1 MICTMNSPTTRT
13 VCIIIG
19 IVTICVVGLPNLY
32 DKFSIA
38 RFVAVATGLAI
49 LFLFSLF
56 GKKHWLVPNTPIFY
70 TYLLFTLLGGCSIL
84 WAANTAEAVFAF
96 STQLIT
102 PFLVIVFFSLLSTD
116 RCSTQKALWISAAI
130 ILAVYLFFAVIQLFH
145 VESFSFEQLYRVSG
159 INGHKNLLA
168 IMLLVLSAFLLTA
181 FSIFESKLLKGCSVF
196 LFVIAIVVIILL
208 KSRAVLLG
216 LLVAA
221 GFFGMM
227 MLLRVRYCKEQT
239 AALRI
244 DYVESSIC
252 EERSNPDKSA
262 LRPFDGLRAQGPL
275 VFITIVLV
283 YAFLTI
289 GLRWFADRSVPHT
302 SEKSEI
308 EHHILSTSSLVER
321 CLLWDK
327 TYHIVDKHPIA
338 GCGIGN
344 WQIHFPDASLEGLY
358 RSDVWNVNFTKPHNE
373 YLGVLSETGYLG
385 LLLYIAFLTSLI
397 VLSFIALRKTQS
409 GRDFLYGA
417 IVLSIFVGSCVNA
430 LFDFPNSRIEHVIWM
445 GILVAILFQIITN
458 DKQKTLGK
466 GWNLVFLLLSVMLT
480 IIGGFRL
487 KGERNTFEMQQALKS
502 NEWKTVEHNCHQAIS
517 VFYTI
522 DPVGLPLHWY
532 LGKAEKKMGNP
543 QAIES
548 FRKAQH
554 YAPYC
559 KENLNDL
566 GLVEYHTAHDLEKAE
581 FYLKEAI
588 RISPNY
594 IYPYFNLA
602 YIYLT
607 ENEPQKAKAVTDG
620 IYFDEHKR
628 EVMKADAV
636 FFEPFNA
643 EAVRR
648 KIDADYEATQMLYK
662 TIFDKLQK

>member
-1 MICTMNSPTTRT
+1 MNSHTTRT
-13 VCIIIG
+13 ASIAIG
-19 IVTICVVGLPNLY
+19 IIASCVIGLPNLY
-32 DKFSIA
+32 DKFLIA
-38 RFVAVATGLAI
+38 RFVAAATGLAI

-56 GKKHWLVPNTPIFY
+56 GKKRWPVPNTPVFY
-70 TYLLFTLLGGCSIL
+70 IYLLFALLCGCSIL
-84 WAANTAEAVFAF
+84 WATNTAEAVFAF

-102 PFLVIVFFSLLSTD
+102 PLLVIVFFSLFSAEL
-116 RCSTQKALWISAAI
+116 RSTQKALWISAAI

-168 IMLLVLSAFLLTA
+168 IMLFVLSAFLLTA

-196 LFVIAIVVIILL
+196 LFVVALTVIILL

-216 LLVAA
+216 LIVAA
-221 GFFGMM
+221 GFFGIMM
-227 MLLRVRYCKEQT
+227 MVRMCHCKNSNDAKRVNNGYR
-239 AALRI
+239 L
-244 DYVESSIC
+244 
-252 EERSNPDKSA
+252 
-262 LRPFDGLRAQGPL
+262 PL
-275 VFITIVLV
+275 VVSIILV
-283 YAFLTI
+283 FAFLTV

-344 WQIHFPDASLEGLY
+344 WQILFPDASLEGLY
-358 RSDVWNVNFTKPHNE
+358 RADVWNVNFTKPHNE

-397 VLSFIALRKTQS
+397 VLSLFALCKTQS
-409 GRDFLYGA
+409 RRDFLYGA

-445 GILVAILFQIITN
+445 GILMANLLQIITQGQ
-458 DKQKTLGK
+458 QKTLAK
-466 GWNLVFLLLSVMLT
+466 GWNVVFLLVSIMLVT
-480 IIGGFRL
+480 IGGFRL
-487 KGERNTFEMQQALKS
+487 KGERNTFEMQQALKA
-502 NEWKTVEHNCHQAIS
+502 NEWKTVEHRCHQAIS
-517 VFYTI
+517 EFYTI

-532 LGKAEKKMGNP
+532 LGKAEKKMGKP

-548 FRKAQH
+548 FRKAYH

-566 GLVEYHTAHDLEKAE
+566 GLVEYYTAHDLEKAE

-607 ENEPQKAKAVTDG
+607 ENEPQKAKAVADG

-643 EAVRR
+643 EAARR

-662 TIFDKLQK
+662 TIFDNMKK

>member
-1 MICTMNSPTTRT
+1 MKNSPTTRT
-13 VCIIIG
+13 ACIAIG
-19 IVTICVVGLPNLY
+19 IIACCVVGLPNLY
-32 DKFSIA
+32 DKFLIA
-38 RFVAVATGLAI
+38 RFVAIATSLAI
-49 LFLFSLF
+49 LFIFALI
-56 GKKHWLVPNTPIFY
+56 GKKRWLVPNTPIFY
-70 TYLLFTLLGGCSIL
+70 IYLLFTLFSGCSIL
-84 WAANTAEAVFAF
+84 WATNTAEAVFAF

-102 PFLVIVFFSLLSTD
+102 PLIIIVFFSLFSADL
-116 RCSTQKALWISAAI
+116 RSTQKALWISAAI

-168 IMLLVLSAFLLTA
+168 IMLFVLSTFLLTA
-181 FSIFESKLLKGCSVF
+181 FFIFENKLLKGCSVF
-196 LFVIAIVVIILL
+196 LFVVAIVVIILL
-208 KSRAVLLG
+208 KSRAVLLCG
-216 LLVAA
+216 LVAVVI
-221 GFFGMM
+221 FGILMIVRACQCKNSNDAK
-227 MLLRVRYCKEQT
+227 RVNNGYRM
-239 AALRI
+239 
-244 DYVESSIC
+244 
-252 EERSNPDKSA
+252 
-262 LRPFDGLRAQGPL
+262 PL
-275 VFITIVLV
+275 VVSIILV
-283 YAFLTI
+283 FAFLTI

-302 SEKSEI
+302 SEKSEV

-358 RSDVWNVNFTKPHNE
+358 RADVWNINFTKPHNE
-373 YLGVLSETGYLG
+373 YLGVLSETGYFG
-385 LLLYIAFLTSLI
+385 LFLYIIFLVSLT
-397 VLSFIALRKTQS
+397 VCALFTLCKTQN
-409 GRDFLYGA
+409 RKDFLFGA
-417 IVLSIFVGSCVNA
+417 IVLSIFVGSSVNA

-445 GILVAILFQIITN
+445 GILMANLLHIITQGQ
-458 DKQKTLGK
+458 QKNLGK
-466 GWNLVFLLLSVMLT
+466 GWNVVFLLLSIMLIT
-480 IIGGFRL
+480 IGGFRL
-487 KGERNTFEMQQALKS
+487 KGERNTFEMQQALKA
-502 NEWKTVEHNCHQAIS
+502 NEWKTVEHRCHQAIS
-517 VFYTI
+517 EFYTI

-532 LGKAEKKMGNP
+532 LGKAEKKMGKP

-548 FRKAQH
+548 FRKAYH

-566 GLVEYHTAHDLEKAE
+566 GLAEYYTAHDLNKAE
-581 FYLKEAI
+581 FCLNEAI

-607 ENEPQKAKAVTDG
+607 ENEPQKAKAIADG

-643 EAVRR
+643 EAARR
-648 KIDADYEATQMLYK
+648 KIDADYKATQMLYK
-662 TIFDKLQK
+662 TIFDKMKK

>member
-1 MICTMNSPTTRT
+1 MNSHTTRT
-13 VCIIIG
+13 SSIAIG
-19 IVTICVVGLPNLY
+19 IIVSCVIGLPNLY
-32 DKFSIA
+32 DKFLIA
-38 RFVAVATGLAI
+38 RFVAAATGLAI

-56 GKKHWLVPNTPIFY
+56 GKKRWPIPNTPVFY
-70 TYLLFTLLGGCSIL
+70 IYLLFALLCGCSIL
-84 WAANTAEAVFAF
+84 WATNTAEAIFAF
-96 STQLIT
+96 STQLMT
-102 PFLVIVFFSLLSTD
+102 PLLVIVFFSLFSAEL
-116 RCSTQKALWISAAI
+116 RSTQKALWISAAI

-168 IMLLVLSAFLLTA
+168 IMLFVLSAFLLTA
-181 FSIFESKLLKGCSVF
+181 FSVFESKLLKGCSVF
-196 LFVIAIVVIILL
+196 LFVVALTVIILL

-216 LLVAA
+216 LIVAA
-221 GFFGMM
+221 GFFGIMIIVRM
-227 MLLRVRYCKEQT
+227 RQFKNSNDVKRVNNGYR
-239 AALRI
+239 LPM
-244 DYVESSIC
+244 VVS
-252 EERSNPDKSA
+252 
-262 LRPFDGLRAQGPL
+262 
-275 VFITIVLV
+275 IVLV
-283 YAFLTI
+283 FAFLTV

-358 RSDVWNVNFTKPHNE
+358 RADVWNINFTKPHNE
-373 YLGVLSETGYLG
+373 YLGLLAETGYLG
-385 LLLYIAFLTSLI
+385 LFLYVAFLVSLV
-397 VLSFIALRKTQS
+397 VLSFFALCKTQ
-409 GRDFLYGA
+409 GRKDFLYGT
-417 IVLSIFVGSCVNA
+417 IVLSLFVGSSVNA

-445 GILVAILFQIITN
+445 GILMANLLHIITQGQ
-458 DKQKTLGK
+458 QKTLAK
-466 GWNLVFLLLSVMLT
+466 GWNLVFFLVSIMLVA
-480 IIGGFRL
+480 IGGFRL
-487 KGERNTFEMQQALKS
+487 KGERNTFEMQQALKA
-502 NEWKTVEHNCHQAIS
+502 NEWKTVEHRCHQAIS
-517 VFYTI
+517 EFYTI

-532 LGKAEKKMGNP
+532 LGKAEKKMGKP

-548 FRKAQH
+548 FRKAYH

-566 GLVEYHTAHDLEKAE
+566 GLAEYYTAHDLNKAE
-581 FYLKEAI
+581 LYLKEAI

-607 ENEPQKAKAVTDG
+607 ENEPQKAKAVADG

-643 EAVRR
+643 EAARR

-662 TIFDKLQK
+662 TIFDKMKK

>member
-1 MICTMNSPTTRT
+1 MNSHTTRT
-13 VCIIIG
+13 ACIAIG
-19 IVTICVVGLPNLY
+19 IIVSCVIGLPNLY
-32 DKFSIA
+32 DKFLIA
-38 RFVAVATGLAI
+38 RFVAAATGLAI

-56 GKKHWLVPNTPIFY
+56 GKKRWPVPNTPVFY
-70 TYLLFTLLGGCSIL
+70 IYLLFALLCGCSIL
-84 WAANTAEAVFAF
+84 WATNTAEAVFAF
-96 STQLIT
+96 STQLMT
-102 PFLVIVFFSLLSTD
+102 PLLVIVFFSLFSAEL
-116 RCSTQKALWISAAI
+116 RSTQKALWISAAI

-168 IMLLVLSAFLLTA
+168 IMLFVLSAFLLTA
-181 FSIFESKLLKGCSVF
+181 FSIFESKVLKGCSVF
-196 LFVIAIVVIILL
+196 LFVVALTVIILL

-216 LLVAA
+216 LIVAA
-221 GFFGMM
+221 GFFGIMM
-227 MLLRVRYCKEQT
+227 MVRMCHCKNSNDAKRVNNGYR
-239 AALRI
+239 L
-244 DYVESSIC
+244 
-252 EERSNPDKSA
+252 
-262 LRPFDGLRAQGPL
+262 PL
-275 VFITIVLV
+275 VVSIVLV
-283 YAFLTI
+283 FAFLTV

-373 YLGVLSETGYLG
+373 YLGVLSETGYVG

-397 VLSFIALRKTQS
+397 VLSFFALCKTQNR
-409 GRDFLYGA
+409 RDFLYGA

-445 GILVAILFQIITN
+445 GILMANLLHIITQGQ
-458 DKQKTLGK
+458 QKTLAK
-466 GWNLVFLLLSVMLT
+466 GWNLVFFLISIMLVT
-480 IIGGFRL
+480 IGGFRL
-487 KGERNTFEMQQALKS
+487 KGERNTFEMQQALKA
-502 NEWKTVEHNCHQAIS
+502 NEWKTVEHRCHQAIS
-517 VFYTI
+517 AFYTI

-532 LGKAEKKMGNP
+532 LGKAEKKMENP
-543 QAIES
+543 QAVES

-566 GLVEYHTAHDLEKAE
+566 GLAEYYTAHDLEKAE

-607 ENEPQKAKAVTDG
+607 ENEPQKAKAVADG

-643 EAVRR
+643 ETVRQ
-648 KIDADYEATQMLYK
+648 KIDADYDAVIQLRK
-662 TIFDKLQK
+662 TINDKLHK